1 MAVPTGND
9 PVLPVSKTGL
19 LPITNTGHCPG
30 RKNGVRRSRLAGLWA
45 LDYVD
50 SGATCGG
57 WQRLPEVL
65 RARLFSASSWHV
77 FARQACRHASGFNIR
92 KAE

>member
-9 PVLPVSKTGL
+9 PVLPASKAGL
-19 LPITNTGHCPG
+19 LPLQTRDIVLVG
-30 RKNGVRRSRLAGLWA
+30 KIDVRRSRLAGLWA